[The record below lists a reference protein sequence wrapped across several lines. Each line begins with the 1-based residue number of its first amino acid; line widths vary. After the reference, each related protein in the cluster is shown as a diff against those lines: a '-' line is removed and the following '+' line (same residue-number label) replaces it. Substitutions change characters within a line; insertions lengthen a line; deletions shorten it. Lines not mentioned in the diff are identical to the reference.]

1 MTSPVL
7 ICGAQFILYALLCLN
22 FRAVAQADYGM
33 AVASDAFIASANFYL
48 FRSIAKE
55 PDSTPLFIGYVLGSI
70 LGSVAGIRL
79 SVYLSA

>member
-1 MTSPVL
+1 MKSPIL
-7 ICGAQFILYALLCLN
+7 ICGAQFVLYALLCLN

-48 FRSIAKE
+48 FRSIVKE
-55 PDSTPLFIGYVLGSI
+55 PDSTSLFAGYVLGSV
-70 LGSVAGIRL
+70 LGSVVGIWL